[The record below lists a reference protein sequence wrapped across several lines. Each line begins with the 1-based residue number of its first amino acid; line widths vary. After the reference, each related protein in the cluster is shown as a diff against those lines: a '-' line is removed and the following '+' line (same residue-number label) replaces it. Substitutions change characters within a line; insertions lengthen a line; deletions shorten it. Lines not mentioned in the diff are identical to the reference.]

1 MLRSRK
7 LYPEANYIVKSRVS
21 GPSNPWKI
29 EFFTINS
36 SEARKIVRY
45 LKMNGRDTTY
55 EKLNNKK
62 ETH

>member
-7 LYPEANYIVKSRVS
+7 LYHEANYIVKSRIS
-21 GPSNPWKI
+21 GPTNPWKT

-36 SEARKIVRY
+36 SEARKIVRF
-45 LKMNGRDTTY
+45 LSMNGRDTTY
-55 EKLNNKK
+55 EKLNQKK